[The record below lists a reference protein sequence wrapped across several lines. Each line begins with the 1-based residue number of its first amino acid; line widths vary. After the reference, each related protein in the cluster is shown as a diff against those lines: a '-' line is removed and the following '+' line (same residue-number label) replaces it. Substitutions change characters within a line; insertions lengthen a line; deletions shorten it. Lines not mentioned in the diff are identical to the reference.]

1 MNKLVSSFKAAPLAR
16 GAVARVSLAPPVG
29 RLVLRARGDLAA
41 LNAALGLTLPAAI
54 GQRAAAAGLEVL
66 CLGPDEWMLH
76 LPPDQVGSVQAA
88 CAALMNSHPHSLV
101 DVSGREVTLVIDGPR
116 AAELLT
122 IGCARDIEAI
132 PVGEGRRTA
141 FDNVTVILWRDDS
154 AAFRLDVWNSFA
166 PHVAGLLETGCRELA
181 AETA

>member
-1 MNKLVSSFKAAPLAR
+1 MNKLVSSFTAAPLAQ
-16 GAVARVSLAPPVG
+16 GTVARVSLAPPVG

-41 LNAALGLTLPAAI
+41 LNAALGLTLPAVI
-54 GQRAAAAGLEVL
+54 GQRDGAAGLEVL

-76 LPPDQVGSVQAA
+76 LPPGQVGAVQAT
-88 CAALMNSHPHSLV
+88 CAAVMASHPHSLV

-116 AAELLT
+116 SAELLT
-122 IGCARDIEAI
+122 IGCARDIEAL
-132 PVGEGRRTA
+132 PVGQGRRTA
-141 FDNVTVILWRDDS
+141 FDNVTVILWRDAP

-181 AETA
+181 AESA